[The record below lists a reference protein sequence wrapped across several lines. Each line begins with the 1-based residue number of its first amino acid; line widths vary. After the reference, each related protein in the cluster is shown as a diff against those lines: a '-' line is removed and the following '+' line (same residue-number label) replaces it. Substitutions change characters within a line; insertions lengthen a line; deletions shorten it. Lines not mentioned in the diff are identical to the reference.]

1 VSPRPVFLNSAFVK
15 APERLVLRGGRWSS
29 IQIPVRFGLFEHPT
43 AGKCLIDTGYSRRVV
58 AGPRSIFLRAYAGL
72 LAPRLQPDALPAA
85 APSVDAILLTHLH
98 ADHVSA
104 LRDYPQARIYA
115 DGAGV
120 DHFLGGSA
128 ANRIRHGVF
137 RELLPNDFRD
147 RLVRLETL
155 TLVEAPL
162 GLGPA
167 RDVFGDGE
175 VLAVPLPGH
184 MRGHTGFLWPKLSR
198 PLLYAADAQWLARAV
213 MEDRPPGAPARW
225 IMDDM
230 RADAGTRKRIAR
242 FARAGGDVAYCHD
255 PEPLAAKA
263 GTV

>member
-1 VSPRPVFLNSAFVK
+1 MSSRPVFLNSAFVM
-15 APERLVLRGGRWSS
+15 APERFVLRAGRWSP
-29 IQIPVRFGLFEHPT
+29 IQIPVRYGRYEHPT

-58 AGPRSIFLRAYAGL
+58 TGPRSIFLRAYAGV
-72 LAPRLQPDALPAA
+72 LAPRLQPDALPTAA
-85 APSVDAILLTHLH
+85 EVDAILLTHLH

-104 LRDYPQARIYA
+104 LKDYPKARIFA

-120 DHFLGGSA
+120 DHFLDGSA
-128 ANRIRHGVF
+128 ARQIRHGVF
-137 RELLPNDFRD
+137 VELLPDNFRE

-155 TLVEAPL
+155 APIEAPL

-184 MRGHTGFLWPKLSR
+184 MRGHTGFVWPKLAR

-225 IMDDM
+225 IMDDI
-230 RADAGTRKRIAR
+230 RADTQTRARIAA
-242 FARAGGDVAYCHD
+242 FARAGGEVAYCHD
-255 PEPLAAKA
+255 PEPMMVET
-263 GTV
+263 GTI